1 MRSFLVKEGH
11 ASPVY
16 DPPDKKVLV
25 SPELRVM
32 TGDVGGQDCCGGN
45 VGDRYEEQNARGESK
60 KPGVV
65 QGAVED
71 EDPGRVEEEVQHQ
84 QEEEGVGE
92 DEWIIEQSRHKEG
105 SNQILRDE
113 VRQIRRLTTLSEG
126 PSLERRQC

>member
-1 MRSFLVKEGH
+1 MRIVVVPGLGHVDQRRDDCPGGVQGKPVQHEPLKSFEIVMRSFLVKEGH

-16 DPPDKKVLV
+16 DPPDEEVLV

-65 QGAVED
+65 
-71 EDPGRVEEEVQHQ
+71 
-84 QEEEGVGE
+84 
-92 DEWIIEQSRHKEG
+92 
-105 SNQILRDE
+105 
-113 VRQIRRLTTLSEG
+113 
-126 PSLERRQC
+126 